1 MMYPPFAVFSPALA
15 AGAAAVAVGVPL
27 LVHLLFRKRYQVV
40 PWAAIR
46 FLLVA
51 ERRHKRR
58 IDQWLLLALR
68 TLALV
73 LFLFAMIATT
83 PDEQDRADMA
93 RLAAGHDAALNDL
106 MERHATGVF
115 HFLCRM
121 LGNEDDANDL
131 AQETFVQAWRG
142 LARFRPAA
150 PRFPRGSSA
159 SRTITGA
166 TPSDIRAC
174 AAH

>member
-1 MMYPPFAVFSPALA
+1 MADPLSHATGLAPLGVFSPALA
-15 AGAAAVAVGVPL
+15 AGAATAAVAVPL

-73 LFLFAMIATT
+73 LFLLAMVATT
-83 PDEQDRADMA
+83 DWAEKLWQAIRPGAAETVAD
-93 RLAAGHDAALNDL
+93 
-106 MERHATGVF
+106 V
-115 HFLCRM
+115 
-121 LGNEDDANDL
+121 
-131 AQETFVQAWRG
+131 
-142 LARFRPAA
+142 
-150 PRFPRGSSA
+150 PR
-159 SRTITGA
+159 THHVIVL
-166 TPSDIRAC
+166 
-174 AAH
+174 